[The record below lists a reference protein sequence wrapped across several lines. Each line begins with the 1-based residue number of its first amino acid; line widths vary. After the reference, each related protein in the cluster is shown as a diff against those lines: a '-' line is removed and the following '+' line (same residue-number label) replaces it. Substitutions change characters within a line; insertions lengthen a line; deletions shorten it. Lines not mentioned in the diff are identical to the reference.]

1 MAFHFSLFFIL
12 FVLWKGNGMYSQSKQ
27 DSIVVSEMGSVFVVS
42 HPQGWAH
49 GSKNVPPI
57 GFGFRRRE
65 THIQRSDRFLS
76 DKSPLLL
83 APPFHAFFSW

>member
-1 MAFHFSLFFIL
+1 
-12 FVLWKGNGMYSQSKQ
+12 MYSQSKQ

-42 HPQGWAH
+42 LPQGCAH

-76 DKSPLLL
+76 GKSPLLL
-83 APPFHAFFSW
+83 APPFHAFFSWKRGFGRNLSG